1 MISNEIIKQRIREA
15 FQAKDA
21 GKFSVYALAL
31 LDRGYTTKLGERGG
45 ISFEHVGVGTGIT
58 PEARA
63 EIARSFGPHFGKVVS

>member
-1 MISNEIIKQRIREA
+1 MMSNEKIRQRIKEA

-21 GKFSVYALAL
+21 KAFSTYALML

-45 ISFEHVGVGTGIT
+45 ISFKFVGVGTGIT